1 MHEKAISD
9 FEKDL
14 ENADFM
20 ACNLSVAMDFGVMA
34 TNVLQF
40 W

>member
-20 ACNLSVAMDFGVMA
+20 ASNLSVAMDFWFDG
-34 TNVLQF
+34 
-40 W
+40 